1 MERKTFFVDVILPLA
16 VEGTFTYRVPY
27 ELNDEIDKG
36 KRVVVQFG
44 KKKIYTALIYKV
56 HQNAPT
62 SYSVKYVLSVLD
74 KSPIVSE
81 SQFKLWEWMA
91 YYYFSHLGDIMNAAL
106 PQAFK
111 LESETRIL
119 LNPGFNQEF
128 DKLNDKEYLIA
139 EALTIRNVLTLTE
152 VSKITEQIKVF
163 NIVKSLIEKGV
174 VIVEE
179 EIKDKYKPKTEIF
192 VKLSDIFKDENNLK
206 KLFDSL
212 EKKAEKQFNLLLK
225 YIQLAQKQQDMF
237 FPVSKNILL
246 KEGNFSASILEGM
259 IKKEVFETFKSEV
272 SRLKKYDK
280 PLIDTLSLTESQEL
294 ALADIKEKFLT
305 KDVVLLHGVTSSGKT
320 EIYAKLI
327 EEVIKSGKQ
336 VLYLLPEIAL
346 TTQMISRLK
355 KFFGNDIGVYHSKFS
370 DNERVEIW
378 NSVLNTNDE
387 LSQKKKF
394 SIILGARSALFLPYT
409 NLGLIIVDEEHEVS
423 YKQHH
428 PAPYYNARDSAIF
441 LGQLHQC
448 KTLLGTAT
456 PSIET
461 YYNCETG
468 KYGKV
473 NLFKRFNDL
482 QLPEFMVV
490 NLKDLYKKK
499 AMKSF
504 FSPFLLEQIET
515 CLTNREQIILFQ
527 NRRGFALWMECLNCH
542 YIPSCKNC
550 DVTLTYHKKSN
561 VLKCHYCGYAIEVPD
576 KCPACSSNKTTLK
589 SYGTERIED
598 ELGIFFPK
606 AKIARMDYDSTR
618 GKNSF
623 QEIINDFEE
632 NRIHILVGTQM
643 VSKGMD
649 FDNVG
654 LVGVLNADN
663 MLHFPDFRS
672 YERAFQLVAQVS
684 GRTGRKTK
692 RGKVIL
698 QSFEPEHFVINSII
712 HNDYNAF
719 YRQQIEERHKFF
731 YPPFCRLIQISL
743 KHRKLETLNKAATQ
757 LADSLRKQLPK
768 RILGPEYP
776 YISRIKNEYIKNILI
791 KAEKAMTIKKIREIL
806 TMETDYIKKHSDF
819 KGLKIIVDVDPM

>member
-1 MERKTFFVDVILPLA
+1 MERKTFFVDVILPLG

-27 ELNDEIDKG
+27 ELNDEIYTG

-56 HQNAPT
+56 HQLAPT

-111 LESETRIL
+111 LESESRIL
-119 LNPGFNQEF
+119 LNPGFNQAF

-139 EALTIRNVLTLTE
+139 EALTIRNVLSLTE

-174 VIVEE
+174 VVVEE
-179 EIKDKYKPKTEIF
+179 ELIEKYKPKTETF
-192 VKLSDIFKDENNLK
+192 VKLSDIYKDENHLK
-206 KLFDSL
+206 ILFDSL
-212 EKKAEKQFNLLLK
+212 EKKAEKQFKLLLK

-259 IKKEVFETFKSEV
+259 VKKEIFETFKSEV

-280 PLIDTLSLTESQEL
+280 PLIDTLSLTESQEM
-294 ALADIKEKFLT
+294 AYQEIKENFLT

-320 EIYAKLI
+320 EVYAKLI

-378 NSVLNTNDE
+378 NSVLNSGNE
-387 LSQKKKF
+387 LTEKKNYN
-394 SIILGARSALFLPYT
+394 IILGARSALFLPYT

-423 YKQHH
+423 YKQHF
-428 PAPYYNARDSAIF
+428 PAPYYNARDSAIY
-441 LGQLHQC
+441 LGHLHQC

-468 KYGKV
+468 KYGKA
-473 NLFKRFNDL
+473 NLNKRYNDL
-482 QLPEFMVV
+482 QMPEYVVV

-515 CLTNREQIILFQ
+515 CLNNREQVILFQ
-527 NRRGFALWMECLNCH
+527 NRRGFALWMECQNCH
-542 YIPSCKNC
+542 YIPACKNC

-632 NRIHILVGTQM
+632 NRVQILVGTQM

-698 QSFEPEHFVINSII
+698 QSFEPDHFIINCIT

-719 YRQQIEERHKFF
+719 YRQQIEDRKKFF
-731 YPPFCRLIQISL
+731 YPPFCRLIQITL
-743 KHRKLETLNKAATQ
+743 KHRKLETLNKAAAHF
-757 LADSLRKQLPK
+757 ADNLRKQLPK

-776 YISRIKNEYIKNILI
+776 YVSRIKNEYIKNILI
-791 KAEKAMTIKKIREIL
+791 KVEKAITIKKIREIL
-806 TMETDYIKKHSDF
+806 TVETDYIKKHSDY
-819 KGLKIIVDVDPM
+819 KGLKIVVDVDPV